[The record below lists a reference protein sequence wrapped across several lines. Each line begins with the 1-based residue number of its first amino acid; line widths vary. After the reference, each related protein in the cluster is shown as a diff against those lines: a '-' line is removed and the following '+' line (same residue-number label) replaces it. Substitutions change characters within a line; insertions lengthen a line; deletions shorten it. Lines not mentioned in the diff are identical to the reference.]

1 MEQNVEHPLVSI
13 IILNYNAGKLL
24 EDCINSIFQSNY
36 KNYEIIV
43 VDNDSKDQSHVQ
55 CKEKFPLINLI
66 ENRKITQ
73 GHGKI
78 LVGLENAS
86 IIAKKIID
94 KKLSVRQAENLVRLY
109 KSPKKL
115 KLVS

>member
-43 VDNDSKDQSHVQ
+43 VDNDSKDNSHVL
-55 CKEKFPLINLI
+55 CREKFI
-66 ENRKITQ
+66 
-73 GHGKI
+73 
-78 LVGLENAS
+78 
-86 IIAKKIID
+86 
-94 KKLSVRQAENLVRLY
+94 
-109 KSPKKL
+109 
-115 KLVS
+115 